1 MVEWCSTRGGVE
13 QQYIKLFNIKQGPG
27 FCSILRLC
35 GLFLVLLNTACS
47 TLQSVPDKQ
56 ASMRGSSAFVMAA
69 KDPKTWIPAA
79 AALLIAAT
87 GSDQSIS
94 RWASTENPVYGS
106 IESANEASNNLR
118 SLLATSAVVTSILS
132 PGREDV
138 LLPDRYGNMAVL
150 ASSGMTNSYITG
162 SLKESTARM
171 RPNQGEERSFPS
183 SHTSSASS
191 YATIA
196 SLRTN
201 ELMLSE
207 KKRNW
212 LSNTYYTLAAATAWA
227 RVEAKAH
234 YPTDVLVG
242 FALGNFTTR
251 LLNGLLQ
258 GSNTSTQVEVECDQ
272 SIGGCQVIIRVPF

>member
-1 MVEWCSTRGGVE
+1 MTMVEWCSARGGVE

-106 IESANEASNNLR
+106 IESANKASNNLR

-132 PGREDV
+132 
-138 LLPDRYGNMAVL
+138 PDRYGNMAVL

-171 RPNQGEERSFPS
+171 RPNQGGDSSFPS

>member
-1 MVEWCSTRGGVE
+1 MVEWCSARGGVE

-94 RWASTENPVYGS
+94 RWASTENPVFGS
-106 IESANEASNNLR
+106 IESAKEASANLR
-118 SLLATSAVVTSILS
+118 GLLATSAVVTSILS
-132 PGREDV
+132 
-138 LLPDRYGNMAVL
+138 PDRYGNMAVL

-171 RPNQGEERSFPS
+171 RPNQGEDDRSFPS
-183 SHTSSASS
+183 GHTSSASS

>member
-1 MVEWCSTRGGVE
+1 MTMVEWCSARGGVE

-47 TLQSVPDKQ
+47 TLQYVPDKQ

-106 IESANEASNNLR
+106 IESAGEASDYLR

-132 PGREDV
+132 
-138 LLPDRYGNMAVL
+138 PDRYGNMAVL

-171 RPNQGEERSFPS
+171 RPNQGGDSSFPS

-242 FALGNFTTR
+242 FALGNFITR
-251 LLNGLLQ
+251 LMNGLLQ

>member
-1 MVEWCSTRGGVE
+1 MGSCKARGD
-13 QQYIKLFNIKQGPG
+13 
-27 FCSILRLC
+27 
-35 GLFLVLLNTACS
+35 T
-47 TLQSVPDKQ
+47 
-56 ASMRGSSAFVMAA
+56 
-69 KDPKTWIPAA
+69 
-79 AALLIAAT
+79 
-87 GSDQSIS
+87 
-94 RWASTENPVYGS
+94 
-106 IESANEASNNLR
+106 
-118 SLLATSAVVTSILS
+118 
-132 PGREDV
+132 
-138 LLPDRYGNMAVL
+138 
-150 ASSGMTNSYITG
+150 
-162 SLKESTARM
+162 
-171 RPNQGEERSFPS
+171 SFPS
-183 SHTSSASS
+183 SHTSAASS

-258 GSNTSTQVEVECDQ
+258 GSNTSTQVEVECDP
-272 SIGGCQVIIRVPF
+272 SIGGCQVIIRVPL

>member
-1 MVEWCSTRGGVE
+1 MVEWCSARGGVE

-132 PGREDV
+132 P
-138 LLPDRYGNMAVL
+138 DRYGNMAVL

-171 RPNQGEERSFPS
+171 RPNQGGDSSFPS

-242 FALGNFTTR
+242 FALGNFITR
-251 LLNGLLQ
+251 LMNGLLK

>member
-1 MVEWCSTRGGVE
+1 MVEWCSARGGVE

-94 RWASTENPVYGS
+94 RWASTENPVFGS
-106 IESANEASNNLR
+106 IESAGEASDNLR
-118 SLLATSAVVTSILS
+118 GLLATSAVVTSILS
-132 PGREDV
+132 
-138 LLPDRYGNMAVL
+138 PDRYGNMAVL

-171 RPNQGEERSFPS
+171 RPTNQGEDRSFPS
-183 SHTSSASS
+183 GHTSSASS